1 MLYKDDSEDEKPK
14 KRRGAAA
21 NIVDGKRKRTPVKR
35 EGAIIDNEDFD
46 EDEEVSKRINLM
58 LSNIRS

>member
-21 NIVDGKRKRTPVKR
+21 DIVDGKRKRTPVKR
-35 EGAIIDNEDFD
+35 EGAIIDNEDFED
-46 EDEEVSKRINLM
+46 EDEVSKM
-58 LSNIRS
+58 TKV